1 MSEEFIAQGFWVCAF
16 TLSIC
21 VVAAIVNQWRGADR
35 E

>member
-1 MSEEFIAQGFWVCAF
+1 MNWVEQGFFISAF
-16 TLSIC
+16 TLAIC